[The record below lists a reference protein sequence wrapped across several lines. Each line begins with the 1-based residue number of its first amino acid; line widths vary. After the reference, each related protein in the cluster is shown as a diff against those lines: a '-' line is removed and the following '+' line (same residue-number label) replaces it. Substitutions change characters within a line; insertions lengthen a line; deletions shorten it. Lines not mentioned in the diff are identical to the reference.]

1 MSYYGDVW
9 LTSHPEVSL
18 SIYMYIAIEKR
29 IRESCCTYLPGHS
42 CPTMSSWSSFIVLL
56 ARPFYVFCFFLI
68 VFHSQVD
75 IHYVDKEGQSD
86 DYVDEAEEEEE
97 EEESPLSQRRSS
109 ATQHRQQQQQEKP
122 EATTDGDVSR
132 SMPETRRSELALQLG
147 NGVRHNRGMV
157 RARSAIP
164 ASCTTSSMS
173 MIASLIS
180 LEAFRTS
187 KEKQQQQQQTKSA
200 FAANVPAQVHY
211 FCSVTSANTVLF
223 PIIVTF
229 VIGDDGPLHISTLV
243 II

>member
-1 MSYYGDVW
+1 M
-9 LTSHPEVSL
+9 
-18 SIYMYIAIEKR
+18 
-29 IRESCCTYLPGHS
+29 
-42 CPTMSSWSSFIVLL
+42 
-56 ARPFYVFCFFLI
+56 
-68 VFHSQVD
+68 
-75 IHYVDKEGQSD
+75 DKEEGQSD

-97 EEESPLSQRRSS
+97 EEEQSPLSQRRSS

-187 KEKQQQQQQTKSA
+187 KEKQQEQQQQTKSA

-211 FCSVTSANTVLF
+211 FCSVTSALILSLSYYCHLRHRRRRPFTPKYLSDYIIRPRPF
-223 PIIVTF
+223 PISLSGHRIVYHSVSF
-229 VIGDDGPLHISTLV
+229 CQDNQSMAKRQALALKKKRHLIGYWHLQEGHNNRIMLQYS
-243 II
+243 